1 MKLFLILFLTI
12 SSNLSF
18 ADTSKSSNPLEAWM
32 SHLVKTKQVV
42 GCMAEITIDGKV
54 VYSNAVGKRTPN
66 EDDLLK
72 TNQLIKI
79 YSMTKPI
86 VSVALMQLVEQE
98 KIRLDDKVSRYIPE
112 FANSKVFKGGD
123 LVPPR
128 REITV
133 RDLLRHTSGLTYAFT
148 APPELMVTYATA
160 LDYVPNLEEAAKK
173 IAALPLVVDPGT
185 EFVYGLSTDVVGR
198 LIEVVSDQTLDV
210 YLQEHIFMPLQMKN
224 TSFKPTED
232 LEHMHLLNHGEDGI
246 QIDRQYYMAGPGTM
260 ANPSFFSGGG
270 GLWSTIHDYTQF
282 AMAIERG
289 GELNGTRIIN
299 KETIDFMNQ
308 NQLDPG
314 IDTSKDPMVDKFGLG
329 FVIDDG
335 IKTESGTLGE
345 GRWGWC
351 GIASTFFFVDS
362 EQDMTAVFGTQLFPK
377 DVFSY
382 IDMYTDFHKSAL
394 QLVHNLKSNRE

>member
-18 ADTSKSSNPLEAWM
+18 ADTSQISNPLEAWM
-32 SHLVKTKQVV
+32 RHLVKTNQVV

-66 EDDLLK
+66 EADILK

-173 IAALPLVVDPGT
+173 IAALPLVADPGT

-198 LIEVVSDQTLDV
+198 LIEVISGQTLDV
-210 YLQEHIFMPLQMKN
+210 YLKEHIFMPLQMNN

-289 GELNGTRIIN
+289 GKLNGTRIIN